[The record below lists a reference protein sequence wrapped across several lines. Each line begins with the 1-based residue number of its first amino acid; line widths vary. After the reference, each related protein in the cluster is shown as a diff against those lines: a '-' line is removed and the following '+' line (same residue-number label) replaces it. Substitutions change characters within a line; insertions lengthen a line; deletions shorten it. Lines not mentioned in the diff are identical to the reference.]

1 MGLRVE
7 LTLPGAECGLRSA
20 ISATVQFI
28 DGEWVMGL
36 VHLNGTQVERY
47 PGERLE
53 LRALLEAE
61 LRRLTGSTP
70 EPVVTHARSR
80 ERLGADVGPLD

>member
-20 ISATVQFI
+20 ISATVQVI
-28 DGEWVMGL
+28 DGAWEMGL

-47 PGERLE
+47 PGERPE
-53 LRALLEAE
+53 LRTLLEAE
-61 LRRLTGSTP
+61 LTRLTGTTLA
-70 EPVVTHARSR
+70 PVVTHARNR
-80 ERLGADVGPLD
+80 ERFGADPGPLE